1 MRTNSDVDIS
11 TEWKIEDIV
20 KPAHLNALTGSVP
33 FDYVVTPEML
43 EGKSGTVNVDMLLG
57 GGKINATTGIVH
69 VLINTVVPDTVTL
82 LFPADSVGGAS
93 GTLDVH
99 IHTVGPFHA
108 TFGTSVIPYISHYFH
123 TRGAAEAVTLEGV
136 SRNMHVGAFIMESP
150 LELPA
155 GGIFEY
161 EMALGELPVLG
172 EDAAGTISKHAWM
185 SNAIG
190 IGAGSASHAIAT
202 LLHYRRIGVPPG
214 PLPSPDW
221 PLLIQWKG
229 VTTGTTGT
237 LAGSHMFPGGAAVGT
252 KAGTDFLVP
261 RDKPDYGGMLLP
273 PYLTEG
279 RGALQY
285 RNADGDWGSNG
296 TAVGSTVSGF
306 VLSDAYFGCYPA
318 HSDESPSCGVKVT
331 ANTTQ
336 LDVYTSLG
344 LVYRDTGISIP
355 KSSPSVFDINIED
368 MEEGQAIEL
377 NMHLVEF
384 PPAKQML
391 HSLLGPEHFIGE
403 WDAATAYEVGA
414 LVSITATNAQ
424 TGAKSYTFYRAVKG
438 EQASPNQGKDPG
450 SNVPEW
456 WELVSASARDDS
468 GALHAATPFNSSVGA
483 DLRFIANDTGSAL
496 PVLAWGYGTSP
507 EVTSG
512 YSAISNDLKVTFAK
526 TADWRNTQK
535 STAGI
540 APTVSIAASAKV
552 IFTKIMDNGSPVVI
566 VLTGG
571 YCAPPYPNY

>member
-11 TEWKIEDIV
+11 TEWKIGDIA

-43 EGKSGTVNVDMLLG
+43 EGKTGTVNVDTLLG
-57 GGKINATTGIVH
+57 GGKINATTGVIH
-69 VLINTVVPDTVTL
+69 VLINTVVPDSVTL

-93 GTLDVH
+93 GVLDVH
-99 IHTVGPFHA
+99 IHTIGSFHA

-136 SRNMHVGAFIMESP
+136 SRNMHVGAFVMESP

-172 EDAAGTISKHAWM
+172 GDAAGTISKHAWM

-190 IGAGSASHAIAT
+190 IGAGSTSHAIAT
-202 LLHYRRIGVPPG
+202 LLHYGRIGAPDT
-214 PLPSPDW
+214 LPNQDW

-229 VTTGTTGT
+229 VTSGTTGA
-237 LAGSHMFPGGAAVGT
+237 LAGSHMFPEGTAVGV

-261 RDKPDYGGMLLP
+261 RDKPDYGDELLP
-273 PYLTEG
+273 PYLTEA

-285 RNADGDWGSNG
+285 RNADGSWAPNGYTLG
-296 TAVGSTVSGF
+296 TAVSGF
-306 VLSDAYFGCYPA
+306 VLGDAYFGCHPA
-318 HSDESPSCGVKVT
+318 HSAESPSRGVKVT

-355 KSSPSVFDINIED
+355 KNTPSVFDINIAD

-384 PPAKQML
+384 APAKQML

-403 WDAATAYEVGA
+403 WDASTTYEVGA
-414 LVSITATNAQ
+414 LVSITATNTQ

-438 EQASPNQGKDPG
+438 TQATPNQGKDPG

-456 WELVSASARDDS
+456 WEPVSASARDDS
-468 GALHAATPFNSSVGA
+468 GAFHAATPFNSSVGA

-507 EVTSG
+507 EVTGG
-512 YSAISNDLKVTFAK
+512 YSAISNNLKVTFSK
-526 TADWRNTQK
+526 TADWRNTQE

-540 APTVSIAASAKV
+540 APTIPIAASAKV